1 MRARR
6 RIGTVGSTMIDS
18 HAHTFDVSTSH
29 VVAVDAEPDAVLAGL
44 DSLDLARPAAETIAL
59 LGGADRVALEPSA
72 LEPAAGRARVYGLVF
87 RVDGGAAQPVPAD
100 AFGTFAADGYLKVV
114 WDVQVSGD
122 GERGSYVTTTTRF
135 MATDDSARERLRSA
149 WRVLGPISAD
159 LARRALASI
168 KRAAE
173 NVGEPITYGT
183 LSGFPAP
190 PARTAL
196 TRTALTRAALSRVA

>member
-1 MRARR
+1 
-6 RIGTVGSTMIDS
+6 MIDS

-29 VVAVDAEPDAVLAGL
+29 VVAVDAKPDAVLAGL
-44 DSLDLARPAAETIAL
+44 DSLALAHPVAETIAL
-59 LGGADRVALEPSA
+59 LGGADRVALEPSP
-72 LEPAAGRARVYGLVF
+72 LEPAAGRERVYGLAW
-87 RVDGGAAQPVPAD
+87 RLDGGAAEPVPAG
-100 AFGTFAADGYLKVV
+100 ALGTFAVPGYLKVI
-114 WDVQVSGD
+114 WDVKVADD

-135 MATDDSARERLRSA
+135 VATDESARERLRSA
-149 WRVLGPISAD
+149 WRVLGPMSAD

-173 NVGEPITYGT
+173 NAGEPITYGL

-196 TRTALTRAALSRVA
+196 TRTALTRAALPRVA